1 MYQMSTEPSEQE
13 RINERSSVE
22 TAIEYLAQGQI
33 DMRQDARSMSTKIDR
48 VLYAVLGVG
57 GAILTALVMGIAGWL
72 F

>member
-13 RINERSSVE
+13 RISSVE
-22 TAIEYLAQGQI
+22 TAIEYLTQGQI
-33 DMRQDARSMSTKIDR
+33 DMRQDARAMSAKIDR

>member
-13 RINERSSVE
+13 RISSVE

-33 DMRQDARSMSTKIDR
+33 DMRQDAHSMSTKIDR

>member
-1 MYQMSTEPSEQE
+1 MVSEQE
-13 RINERSSVE
+13 RISSVE